1 MEHYLFLSSNDSLNY
16 HKSNHWADFTV
27 ELNQDFLLQG
37 EWEIALLDFTCD
49 VTNSGHVTI
58 FCDLCCPSWMNGHY
72 LPVLRSFYASDGHF
86 TSNFTFP
93 YYIGLHSSS
102 FKRLRLYI
110 LRERGSSV
118 SFTDEPL
125 RCTLHLKRQR

>member
-27 ELNQDFLLQG
+27 ELNQDILLGG

-49 VTNSGHVTI
+49 VTNSGQVTVC
-58 FCDLCCPSWMNGHY
+58 CDLCRPSWMNGHY
-72 LPVLRSFYASDGHF
+72 LPVLRSFYATEGRFASK
-86 TSNFTFP
+86 FTFP

-110 LRERGSSV
+110 LRSRGSSV
-118 SFTDEPL
+118 SFTEEPL
-125 RCTLHLKRQR
+125 RCTLHLKRRR